1 MYVALINI
9 RITNTTSKTVTIYE
23 KMVRS
28 KYKMQKSLNITKGC
42 FTYGNKIHI
51 IILGKKLIVTDRV
64 RIVKIEQVLPRM
76 FYKIS
81 SSS

>member
-1 MYVALINI
+1 
-9 RITNTTSKTVTIYE
+9 
-23 KMVRS
+23 MVRS
-28 KYKMQKSLNITKGC
+28 KYKMQKSLNITKG
-42 FTYGNKIHI
+42 FFPYENKIHI